1 MTQILTAK
9 FSQILPRWIISPCY
23 ELIHTQ
29 GKFVIEVEDNP
40 LSKTVAGYHN
50 FLTLYYDYKLV
61 YGSEQNEGDI
71 RKNCLVFD
79 IPESI
84 TKKIQGKTF
93 FF

>member
-1 MTQILTAK
+1 MTQVLTAK

-23 ELIHTQ
+23 ELIHSN

-50 FLTLYYDYKLV
+50 FLRLYFDYKLG
-61 YGSEQNEGDI
+61 YGSEQDLFGV
-71 RKNCLVFD
+71 RKNCVVFD

-84 TKKIQGKTF
+84 TKKIQGKIVF
-93 FF
+93 W

>member
-23 ELIHTQ
+23 ELIHSK

-50 FLTLYYDYKLV
+50 FLGLYYDYKLAYCSQQDLLGV
-61 YGSEQNEGDI
+61 
-71 RKNCLVFD
+71 RKHCVVFD

-84 TKKIQGKTF
+84 TKKIQGKSF
-93 FF
+93 FW